1 METGSRKIGPVLVGW
16 LLIAVATAGAAI
28 PHIDALGLYYDEA
41 FLAQQA
47 LDFLEPEGAGQ
58 HPPSVRTLTLWGR
71 PFPVR
76 NAVYLGSVKSQSLI
90 PALAFGG
97 ASPATVRI
105 MTLATGLLALG
116 LAMLW
121 TARLFGQATALWMGV
136 LVATDPAFYFLSQF
150 EWGPFTTNLLCRS
163 GAALLITLAWQ
174 SSSPARGLIGAI
186 AGGAMLGLGVFSR
199 ADFIL
204 IPAAAGMALA
214 LCRPDLVGQALR
226 RRGKLLIAGL
236 AAFLLAAL
244 PMIGSLEELLQST
257 GVTAERGG
265 LLFRAQVL
273 WQSLDGSHFLR
284 LMETGGLFERTPGVD
299 APGGLLG
306 WMIVPAAALLL
317 LDSRRERR
325 RHPHAASDPRPFLLL
340 FAFLLAG
347 MMLALPG
354 AVRAHHQLNTLPL
367 LHLIIA
373 SAAVTLWRSGAGS
386 ARSIARGVCAT
397 ALVAVIAGNVLLI
410 AKTSS
415 FIETTGGRGRWS
427 HALDE
432 FAAEVD
438 ARQAPTVVSL
448 DWGFHEPLLFLTR
461 NVRLVESIWA
471 LPRQLASGR
480 PWDFTATEDTT
491 YLVHEFPY
499 DLFGLGPK
507 FLLAARL
514 AGAQA
519 AQIEVHRDA
528 AGDPAFSSVRIPR
541 PHRVRYDGNFRI
553 RFPEAAA
560 PVPAEKGRHPP
571 GANQ

>member
-1 METGSRKIGPVLVGW
+1 METGSRKIGPIFVGW

-58 HPPSVRTLTLWGR
+58 HPPSVRTLTLCGR
-71 PFPVR
+71 PFPLR
-76 NAVYLGSVKSQSLI
+76 NAVYLGSLKSQSLI

-121 TARLFGQATALWMGV
+121 TARLFGRATALCMGV
-136 LVATDPAFYFLSQF
+136 LVASDPTFYFLSQF
-150 EWGPFTTNLLCRS
+150 EWGPFTTNFLCRS

-174 SSSPARGLIGAI
+174 SSSPARRLICAI
-186 AGGAMLGLGVFSR
+186 GGGALLGLGVFSR

-204 IPAAAGMALA
+204 IPAAAAVALV

-226 RRGKLLIAGL
+226 TRRELLIAGF

-244 PMIGSLEELLQST
+244 PMIGSLAELLQST

-284 LMETGGLFERTPGVD
+284 LMETGGLFELTPGVD

-317 LDSRRERR
+317 LDARRTSR
-325 RHPHAASDPRPFLLL
+325 RHPDSASDPRSFLLV
-340 FAFLLAG
+340 FALLLTG
-347 MMLALPG
+347 LMLALPG

-367 LHLIIA
+367 LHLIVA
-373 SAAVTLWRSGAGS
+373 SAAVTLWRSGPGS
-386 ARSIARGVCAT
+386 ARSLARGLCGAV
-397 ALVAVIAGNVLLI
+397 LVAVVAGNVLLI
-410 AKTSS
+410 AKTSR

-432 FAAEVD
+432 FAAGVET
-438 ARQAPTVVSL
+438 RQASTVVSL

-461 NVRLVESIWA
+461 NVRLVESIWT

-480 PWDFTATEDTT
+480 PWDFTAAANTT
-491 YLVHEFPY
+491 YLVHDFPY

-514 AGAQA
+514 LGEPA
-519 AQIEVHRDA
+519 AQIEVHRDGS
-528 AGDPAFSSVRIPR
+528 GDPAFYSVRIPR
-541 PHRVRYDGNFRI
+541 PHRLRYDGNFRI
-553 RFPEAAA
+553 RFSEAPAKA
-560 PVPAEKGRHPP
+560 PAETERRGAR
-571 GANQ
+571 ANQ

>member
-47 LDFLEPEGAGQ
+47 LDFLEPEDAGQ
-58 HPPSVRTLTLWGR
+58 HPASVRSLSLFGR

-90 PALAFGG
+90 PALALAG

-105 MTLATGLLALG
+105 ATLVTGLLALG

-121 TARLFGQATALWMGV
+121 TTRLFGQATALLMGV

-163 GAALLITLAWQ
+163 AAALLIILAWQ
-174 SSSPARGLIGAI
+174 SSSPGRGLICAI
-186 AGGAMLGLGVFSR
+186 GGGAMLGLGVFSR

-204 IPAAAGMALA
+204 IPAAAGTALL
-214 LCRPDLVGQALR
+214 LCRPDLVVEAFR
-226 RRGKLLIAGL
+226 ERGKLLIAGL
-236 AAFLLAAL
+236 AAFLLAAF
-244 PMIGSLEELLQST
+244 PMIWSLQELLQST
-257 GVTAERGG
+257 SVTAERGG

-284 LMETGGLFERTPGVD
+284 LMETGGLFEQTPGVN

-306 WMIVPAAALLL
+306 WMIVPAGALLL
-317 LDSRRERR
+317 LDSSRERR
-325 RHPHAASDPRPFLLL
+325 RHPDASSDPRPFLLV

-367 LHLIIA
+367 LHVIVA
-373 SAAVTLWRSGAGS
+373 SAAVALWQSGAGR
-386 ARSIARGVCAT
+386 ARYLARGLCAAT
-397 ALVAVIAGNVLLI
+397 LLAVIMGNVLLI

-415 FIETTGGRGRWS
+415 FIEATGGRGRWS
-427 HALDE
+427 HALNE
-432 FAAEVD
+432 FAVAIQD
-438 ARQAPTVVSL
+438 QNAPTVVSL
-448 DWGFHEPLLFLTR
+448 DWGFHEPLLFLTH

-471 LPRQLASGR
+471 LPQQLASGR
-480 PWDFTATEDTT
+480 PWEFTAGENTT
-491 YLVHEFPY
+491 YLIHEFPY
-499 DLFGLGPK
+499 DLFGLGSK

-514 AGAQA
+514 AGKQA
-519 AQIEVHRDA
+519 ARIEVHRDG
-528 AGDPAFSSVRIPR
+528 AGDPAFYSVNISQ

-553 RFPEAAA
+553 RFLEA
-560 PVPAEKGRHPP
+560 HPP
-571 GANQ
+571 GAR